1 MTRATA
7 SDLMRS
13 LKREISSELLHLLLF
28 YFKLVHTDRRLVCV
42 VNTIHIEIY
51 FIPSQIMQ
59 RLPRKPIV
67 IIKYLDPRPDK
78 MIINIDDKVC

>member
-59 RLPRKPIV
+59 RLPRKPIF
-67 IIKYLDPRPDK
+67 IIKYLDPLPDK